1 MTSSLQDRRIAFVVA
16 NEGIE
21 QAELTEPWKAVE
33 AAGGTPELIA
43 PEAGEAQ
50 AFRHL
55 DPADRFPVDR
65 TTAAADPVDYD
76 GLVLPG
82 GVANADRIRTDPDA
96 VRFVRELSGRAP
108 VAVICHGPWI
118 LVEAGVLADRTLT
131 SWPSLRTDLE
141 NAGARWVDER
151 VHVDGSLISSRKPD
165 DLPAFCEELV
175 RAFAKSDA
183 PETGAGADAGAPL
196 AV

>member
-1 MTSSLQDRRIAFVVA
+1 MTTELQGRRIAFVVA

-21 QAELTEPWKAVE
+21 QSELTEPWKAVE

-43 PEAGEAQ
+43 TKAGEAQ
-50 AFRHL
+50 AFHHL

-65 TTAAADPVDYD
+65 TTAAADPHDYD

-82 GVANADRIRTDPDA
+82 GVANADAIRTDPDA
-96 VRFVRELSGRAP
+96 VHLVREVASRAP

-118 LVEAGVLADRTLT
+118 LVEAGAVDGRTLT
-131 SWPSLRTDLE
+131 SWPSLKTDLE
-141 NAGARWVDER
+141 NAGAHWVDER
-151 VHVDGSLISSRKPD
+151 VHVDGRLVSSRKPD

-175 RAFAKSDA
+175 RTFATTPS
-183 PETGAGADAGAPL
+183 
-196 AV
+196 AVS

>member
-1 MTSSLQDRRIAFVVA
+1 MTGELRGRRIAFVVA

-21 QAELTEPWKAVE
+21 QPELTEPWRAVE

-43 PEAGEAQ
+43 TEAGDAQ

-65 TTAAADPVDYD
+65 TTAAADPREYD

-82 GVANADRIRTDPDA
+82 GVANADAIRTDPDA
-96 VRFVRELSGRAP
+96 VRFVRELSSRAP

-118 LVEAGVLADRTLT
+118 LVEVGAVDGRTLT

-151 VHVDGSLISSRKPD
+151 VHVDGNLVSSRKPD
-165 DLPAFCEELV
+165 DLPAFCAEMV
-175 RAFAKSDA
+175 RIFAD
-183 PETGAGADAGAPL
+183 APL
-196 AV
+196 AVS